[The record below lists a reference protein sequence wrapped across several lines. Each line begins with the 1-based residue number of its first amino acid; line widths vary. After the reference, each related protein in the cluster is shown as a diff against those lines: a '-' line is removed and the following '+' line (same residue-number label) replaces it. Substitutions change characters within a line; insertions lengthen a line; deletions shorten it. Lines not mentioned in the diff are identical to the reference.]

1 YLEARASNLRELF
14 AVMRASRFSDEIFA
28 FSLRQLIV
36 ERVPELWHLSVL
48 ELNPLGIV
56 LAFVGLAAMIARRT
70 TIGVLLTLGAGGI
83 LFLTLNVGAT
93 DVAGFLIPAFV
104 LTWIVVGIGLG
115 WLSDR
120 AAAMVRHGAVAA
132 IVAAVVLPSIQ
143 LARNYRANDHHLRT
157 YEIRYFDA
165 LFDRLEARSAL
176 VTESY
181 AVDQLVLYKLAGEH
195 ADRGRTIGLI
205 TRDVE
210 TVRQHAS
217 SGFATYAFSAGRT
230 ALESHGFRFEPV
242 QLAAMG
248 TPSSAPIDMS
258 PLPLFRLTK
267 VTSCQDIGNSGWQDI
282 TEVARDGRLLIR
294 IDKYRPFDSVV
305 VLYVAQR
312 SAVPSPLLAAS
323 Q

>member
-1 YLEARASNLRELF
+1 
-14 AVMRASRFSDEIFA
+14 MRASRFSDQIFA
-28 FSLRQLIV
+28 FSPRQLIV

-48 ELNPLGIV
+48 ELNPVGIF
-56 LAFVGLAAMIARRT
+56 LAFVGLAAVIARRT
-70 TIGVLLTLGAGGI
+70 TLGVLPTVGAAGI

-93 DVAGFLIPAFV
+93 DVGGFLIPAFV
-104 LTWIVVGIGLG
+104 LTWIVVGIGLA

-120 AAAMVRHGAVAA
+120 AAAIARHGAVAA

-205 TRDVE
+205 TQDVE
-210 TVRQHAS
+210 TVRQHAAE
-217 SGFATYAFSAGRT
+217 GFAVYAFAEGRK
-230 ALESHGFRFEPV
+230 ALESHGHRFEPIPLSTV
-242 QLAAMG
+242 G
-248 TPSSAPIDMS
+248 TASTEPIDMPRRKWRRDSKRWLALSRESAWHLLFAFCS
-258 PLPLFRLTK
+258 PWLLIDDVLPLIVRSSSDRPPVRTSARL
-267 VTSCQDIGNSGWQDI
+267 
-282 TEVARDGRLLIR
+282 ARFPRPLDFGTDGC
-294 IDKYRPFDSVV
+294 
-305 VLYVAQR
+305 
-312 SAVPSPLLAAS
+312 
-323 Q
+323 